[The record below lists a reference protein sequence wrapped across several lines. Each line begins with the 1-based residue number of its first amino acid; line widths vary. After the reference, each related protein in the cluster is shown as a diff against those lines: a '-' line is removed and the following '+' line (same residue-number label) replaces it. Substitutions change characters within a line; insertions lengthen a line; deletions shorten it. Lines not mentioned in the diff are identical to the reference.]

1 MDIYLLAMI
10 YAATEW
16 KTMAQDVHWLVTFP
30 CFRVSIMHPDDGKQ
44 EELIHKNIRV
54 ISSTASQT

>member
-1 MDIYLLAMI
+1 
-10 YAATEW
+10 
-16 KTMAQDVHWLVTFP
+16 MAQDVHWLVTFP